1 MGEAESCERLCK
13 AGVVLALNPVVYQRV
28 RLCSHGRESHR
39 STSLS
44 TGKAGGGGWCL
55 RVGRV
60 PASPHARRDEGSSKE
75 TAFYFSLL
83 GS

>member
-1 MGEAESCERLCK
+1 MGEAESRERLCT

-28 RLCSHGRESHR
+28 RLYSHGRENHR

-44 TGKAGGGGWCL
+44 TGKAGGWCL

-75 TAFYFSLL
+75 AAFYFSLL